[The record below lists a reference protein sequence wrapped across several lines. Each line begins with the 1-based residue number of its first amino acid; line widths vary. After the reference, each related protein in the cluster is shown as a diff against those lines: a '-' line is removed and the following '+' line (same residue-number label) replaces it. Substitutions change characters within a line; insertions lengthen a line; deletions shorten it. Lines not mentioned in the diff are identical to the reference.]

1 MENKAMD
8 VLVFLGSPRKKGN
21 SEILTRAFLEGV
33 EQAGGSPEIIR
44 LCDLKISPCIS
55 CGGCDKTGKCVVEDD
70 MIPLYKKI
78 ISIDKVIVS
87 SPIFFYGVTAQAKAF
102 IDRTQALWNRKR
114 LLQEKGGWLDDPK
127 RQGFFVSVAAT
138 RGARIFEGAV
148 LTMKYAYDA
157 MGMEYAG
164 DFLVTGPDKRG
175 DMAKYEQNMA
185 KYEQKLAAAREAGKN
200 FILGLDAHVD

>member
-1 MENKAMD
+1 MD

-21 SEILTRAFLEGV
+21 SEILTEAVLEGV
-33 EQAGGSPEIIR
+33 REAGGSPEIIR

-55 CGGCDKTGKCVVEDD
+55 CGGCNKTGKCVVEDD
-70 MIPLYKKI
+70 MTPLYDKI
-78 ISIDKVIVS
+78 ITTNKIIVA
-87 SPIFFYGVTAQAKAF
+87 SPIYFYGITAQTKAF

-114 LLQEKGGWLDDPK
+114 LMEKKGEWLQNPERK
-127 RQGFFVSVAAT
+127 GFFISVAAT

-148 LTMKYAYDA
+148 LTMKYGYDA
-157 MGMEYAG
+157 MGTNYAG

-175 DMAKYEQNMA
+175 DMARN
-185 KYEQKLAAAREAGKN
+185 EQKLSEAREAGKN

>member
-1 MENKAMD
+1 MD

-21 SEILTRAFLEGV
+21 SEILTEAVLEGV
-33 EQAGGSPEIIR
+33 REAGGSPEIIR

-55 CGGCDKTGKCVVEDD
+55 CGGCNKTGKCVVEDD
-70 MIPLYKKI
+70 MTPLYDKI
-78 ISIDKVIVS
+78 ITIDKIIVA
-87 SPIFFYGVTAQAKAF
+87 SPIYFYGITAQTKAF

-114 LLQEKGGWLDDPK
+114 LMEKKGEWLENTERK
-127 RQGFFVSVAAT
+127 GFFISVAAT

-148 LTMKYAYDA
+148 LTMKYGYDA
-157 MGMEYAG
+157 MGTNYAG

-175 DMAKYEQNMA
+175 DMAKN
-185 KYEQKLAAAREAGKN
+185 EQKLSEAREAGKN

>member
-1 MENKAMD
+1 MD

-21 SEILTRAFLEGV
+21 SEILTEAVLEGV
-33 EQAGGSPEIIR
+33 REAGGSPEIIR

-55 CGGCDKTGKCVVEDD
+55 CGGCNKTGKCVVEDD
-70 MIPLYKKI
+70 MTPLYDKI
-78 ISIDKVIVS
+78 ITIDKIIVA
-87 SPIFFYGVTAQAKAF
+87 SPIYFYGITAQTKAF

-114 LLQEKGGWLDDPK
+114 LMEKKGEWLENTDRK
-127 RQGFFVSVAAT
+127 GFFISVAAT

-148 LTMKYAYDA
+148 LTMKYGYDA
-157 MGMEYAG
+157 MGTNYAG

-175 DMAKYEQNMA
+175 DMAQN
-185 KYEQKLAAAREAGKN
+185 EQKLSEAREAGKN